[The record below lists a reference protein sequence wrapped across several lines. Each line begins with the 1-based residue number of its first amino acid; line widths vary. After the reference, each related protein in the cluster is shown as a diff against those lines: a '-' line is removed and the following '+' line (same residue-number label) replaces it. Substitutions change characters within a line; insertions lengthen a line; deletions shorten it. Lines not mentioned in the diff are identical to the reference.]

1 MSRVARKPLQI
12 PKGVEFN
19 VEGNVV
25 RIKGSKGQFEYAL
38 HPVVELISAEGG
50 GYLVKLKEGQVKHP
64 MLGTTHA
71 MLKNC
76 IHGVSVGFE
85 CKLLLVGIGYRAS
98 VQGNKLIL
106 ALGYS
111 HPVEFVPPA
120 GVSIESPTNT
130 EILVKGA
137 DKQQVG
143 QVAAKIREF
152 RLPEC
157 YKGKGIRYAD
167 EKVNIKETKKK

>member
-1 MSRVARKPLQI
+1 MSRVARKPLQL
-12 PKGVEFN
+12 PKGVELQID
-19 VEGNVV
+19 GNVV
-25 RIKGSKGQFEYAL
+25 RIKGSKGQFEYQL
-38 HPVVELISAEGG
+38 DPVVQLVSVEG

-76 IHGVSVGFE
+76 IQGVSVGFE
-85 CKLLLVGIGYRAS
+85 RKLLLVGIGYRATM
-98 VQGNKLIL
+98 QGNKLSL

-111 HPVEFVPPA
+111 HPVEFITPTGIV
-120 GVSIESPTNT
+120 IETPTNT
-130 EILVKGA
+130 EIVIRGS

-143 QVAAKIREF
+143 QVAAEIREY
-152 RLPEC
+152 REPEN

-167 EKVNIKETKKK
+167 EKVRIKETKKK